1 MEEILLKTSSLNKLM
16 PYRDIEKR
24 DAYNKKYREEHR
36 DALYKL
42 MHTCGCGGS
51 YRSANKARHERTQ
64 RHLEWSIREPIE
76 RQRILEERTN
86 PDIAKLI
93 LEFVG

>member
-1 MEEILLKTSSLNKLM
+1 MSEANKVKCE
-16 PYRDIEKR
+16 R
-24 DAYNKKYREEHR
+24 
-36 DALYKL
+36 
-42 MHTCGCGGS
+42 GCGGK
-51 YRSANKARHERTQ
+51 YTKIHKARHERTQ
-64 RHLEWSIREPIE
+64 RHIEWTIKEPIE

>member
-16 PYRDIEKR
+16 PYRDIEKKH
-24 DAYNKKYREEHR
+24 AYNQKYREEHR
-36 DALYKL
+36 DALYKV

-64 RHLEWSIREPIE
+64 RHLG
-76 RQRILEERTN
+76 ILEERTN